1 MNHQYEYDYQL
12 SEQQRMLFRKKN
24 AEEILMFI
32 EDAWDFL
39 QEAMQPEDKQRFHQY
54 LIRKKSNR

>member
-1 MNHQYEYDYQL
+1 
-12 SEQQRMLFRKKN
+12 MLFRKKN